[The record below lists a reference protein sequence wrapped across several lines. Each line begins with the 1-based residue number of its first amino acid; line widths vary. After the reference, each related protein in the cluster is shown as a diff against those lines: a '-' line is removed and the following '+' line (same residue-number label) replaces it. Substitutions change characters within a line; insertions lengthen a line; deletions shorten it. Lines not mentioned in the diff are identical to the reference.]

1 MRKMGIPYINIR
13 KNYLALMFHT
23 PYKITVH
30 TTEYISTHMYTNKIS
45 VYFQDLAIFGILFE
59 IIDHQF
65 QDFQGKKVIPDSI
78 CV

>member
-1 MRKMGIPYINIR
+1 MRKIR
-13 KNYLALMFHT
+13 
-23 PYKITVH
+23 
-30 TTEYISTHMYTNKIS
+30 HMYTNIIS

-65 QDFQGKKVIPDSI
+65 QDFQGEKVIPDSI

>member
-1 MRKMGIPYINIR
+1 MRKIVIPYISIR
-13 KNYLALMFHT
+13 KNYLAVMFHT

-30 TTEYISTHMYTNKIS
+30 ATMYISTHMYINIIS

-65 QDFQGKKVIPDSI
+65 QDFQGEKVIPDSI